1 MTHYRIIC
9 GSIASYPGKEED
21 PYSGDTNH
29 KVTARRS
36 AMTDLASRIEGGS
49 VQDGPSSHVDY
60 LLTDRYTKDQ
70 GRVFLSG
77 VQALARIPLEQL
89 RVDRIHGLNTA
100 AFVSGYPGSPLAGF
114 DREAAIAAKL
124 AGELPYVAQPGL
136 NEELAAT
143 AVMGSQLINTAGAR
157 YDGVVGVWYGKAPGL
172 DRACDAIRHAVFT
185 GTSRYGGV
193 VALVGDDPS
202 AKSSTLPSSSDATL
216 VDLHIPI
223 LYPGDVQ
230 DAIDLGRHAI
240 ALSRASGLWT
250 SLKIVAGVADGTG
263 TVDLDLL
270 RVQTIIPTMEVNGE
284 LWVPHPS
291 GRLLG
296 PATLAMER
304 EFQDVRSEL
313 ARRYGVE
320 NHLNRITASPIDP
333 WIGIAACGYTY
344 FETLAALRLL
354 GLDTIEAVERA
365 GIRLLQLRMPVPL
378 DVGIVREFA
387 HGLREIFV
395 IEEKNPTL
403 EWLIKDALYGWNERP
418 VVVGKRNEVGER
430 LIPANGHADA
440 DAIVGPLRSRL
451 AGRLGDRLAP
461 LPRKPRELIAL
472 SSERTPFFCSGCPH
486 NTSTKVPD
494 GALYGAG
501 IGCHGMTMLMPED
514 RVGVLA
520 GVGAMGNEGAQWI
533 GMAPF
538 VDTPHFIQNLGDGT
552 FFHSGQLA
560 IQFAIAAKAN
570 ITYKLL
576 YNGTVAMTGGQDAQ
590 GALDVVTVTKILQ
603 LQGVARVLITTD
615 DVDRYAK
622 GSLASSV
629 EVWDRSRVVEAQEM
643 LAKISGVTVL
653 IHDQACAAENRR
665 DRKRNLI
672 PTPKFRVLINERV
685 CEGCGDCGEKS
696 NCLSVQ
702 PIDTPFG
709 RKTHIDQTTCNFDYS
724 CLQGDCPSFMT
735 VELEPKASGK
745 TVERNDV
752 DLAVLS
758 EPTRKVADDCTIR
771 IPGIGGTGVVTV
783 AQILGTA
790 AMLGGRHVRGLDQ
803 TGLSQK
809 AGVVVSDLQITTN
822 AAAPTNKATNGSV
835 DVLIAFDL
843 LGAASDAQL
852 SGASVDRTVVVG
864 STSTTAT
871 GQMVVHPDMAV
882 PSVDDLRA
890 RINGVSRSAENVW
903 IDAATVTEAIF
914 GDTTMANILQVG
926 VAYQSGLIPI
936 SSVEIERA
944 IELNGVA
951 VERNIAAFRYG
962 RLWVVNPSKVPTSH
976 PSDPGKKPVLTPVL
990 SRSLS
995 LRIEKVTSDAAL
1007 RELLCSRTEDLIGYQ
1022 SVAYASQYLS
1032 DVERIAKREMT
1043 VLPGSVLLTESVA
1056 RYLHKLM
1063 AYKDEYEVARL
1074 LLLPESVDAVEAI
1087 GGSPKSLRWHLHP
1100 PMLRSLGMNNKL
1112 KLGQSFRPAL
1122 TTLRKMKRL
1131 RGTPL
1136 DIFGYADL
1144 RKQERALINEYRG
1157 VVDQL
1162 LESLSPANIRS
1173 AAAIA
1178 SLPDLIRG
1186 YEHRKVAAIARFH
1199 EALAASLAKFLGPV
1213 AVDS

>member
-1 MTHYRIIC
+1 
-9 GSIASYPGKEED
+9 
-21 PYSGDTNH
+21 
-29 KVTARRS
+29 
-36 AMTDLASRIEGGS
+36 MTDLASRITANSTAYKITVETGYS
-49 VQDGPSSHVDY
+49 
-60 LLTDRYTKDQ
+60 LTDRYTKDH

-89 RVDRIHGLNTA
+89 RVDRLQGLNTA

-124 AGELPYVAQPGL
+124 AGELPYIAQPGM

-172 DRACDAIRHAVFT
+172 DRASDAIRHAVFT
-185 GTSRYGGV
+185 GTSRHGGV

-270 RVQTIIPTMEVNGE
+270 RVRPIIPTMEVNGE
-284 LWVPHPS
+284 RWVPHPS

-313 ARRYGVE
+313 ARRYGVD
-320 NHLNRITASPIDP
+320 NHLNRITANPIDA

-354 GLDTIEAVERA
+354 GLETIEAIEAA
-365 GIRLLQLRMPVPL
+365 GIRMLELRMPVPL

-418 VVVGKRNEVGER
+418 VVVGKRNEAGER
-430 LIPANGHADA
+430 LIPSNGHADA

-451 AGRLGDRLAP
+451 APRLGDRLAL

-472 SSERTPFFCSGCPH
+472 RSERTPFFCSGCPH

-494 GALYGAG
+494 GSLYGAG

-560 IQFAIAAKAN
+560 VQFAVAAKAN

-576 YNGTVAMTGGQDAQ
+576 YNATVAMTGGQDAV
-590 GALDVVTVTKILQ
+590 GSLDVPTITKILQ
-603 LQGVARVLITTD
+603 LQGVARVLVTTE
-615 DVDRYAK
+615 DVEKYEK
-622 GSLASSV
+622 GSLASGV
-629 EVWDRSRVVEAQEM
+629 EVWDRSRIVEAQEM
-643 LAKISGVTVL
+643 LAKIPGVTVL

-665 DRKRNLI
+665 DRKRGIL
-672 PTPKFRVLINERV
+672 PTPKLRVLINERV

-702 PIDTPFG
+702 PIETPFG
-709 RKTHIDQTTCNFDYS
+709 RKTHIDQTTCNFDFS
-724 CLQGDCPSFMT
+724 CLQGDCPSFAT
-735 VELEPKASGK
+735 VELEPEPQRKS
-745 TVERNDV
+745 VHRNDV
-752 DLAVLS
+752 DQMLLT
-758 EPTRKVADDCTIR
+758 EPPRRVADDCTIR

-790 AMLGGRHVRGLDQ
+790 AMLSGRHVRGLDQ

-822 AAAPTNKATNGSV
+822 SAAPTNKATNGTV
-835 DVLIAFDL
+835 DVFIAFDL

-852 SGASVDRTVVVG
+852 SGASFDRTVVVG

-871 GQMVVHPDMAV
+871 GQMVVHPDVVA
-882 PSVDDLRA
+882 SSLEELRT
-890 RINGVSRSAENVW
+890 RINTMSRSLENVW
-903 IDAATVTEAIF
+903 IDAAAVTEGIF
-914 GDTTMANILQVG
+914 GDTTMANILQIG
-926 VAYQSGLIPI
+926 VAYQSGYLPIP
-936 SSVEIERA
+936 SVDVERA

-962 RLWVVNPSKVPTSH
+962 RLWVVDPSKIPKGQESNRAK
-976 PSDPGKKPVLTPVL
+976 PNSGKTPAL
-990 SRSLS
+990 SNSLVT
-995 LRIEKVTSDAAL
+995 RIDKITSDKAF
-1007 RELLCSRTEDLIGYQ
+1007 RELLRSRTEDLFGYQ
-1022 SVAYASQYLS
+1022 SAAYATRYLS
-1032 DVERIAKREMT
+1032 DVERVAKLET
-1043 VLPGSVLLTESVA
+1043 AVLAGSVHLTEAVSI
-1056 RYLHKLM
+1056 YLHKLM

-1074 LLLPESVDAVEAI
+1074 LLLPESVDVVKAI

-1100 PMLRSLGMNNKL
+1100 PMLRSVGMKNKL

-1122 TTLRKMKRL
+1122 TMLRRMKRL

-1136 DIFGYADL
+1136 DVFGYTDL
-1144 RKQERALINEYRG
+1144 RRQERALINEYRI
-1157 VVDQL
+1157 VVEKL
-1162 LESLSPANIRS
+1162 LASLTPRNID
-1173 AAAIA
+1173 AAVAIA

-1186 YEHRKVAAIARFH
+1186 YEHRKVVAIAKFH
-1199 EALAASLAKFLGPV
+1199 EALAASLAEFEN
-1213 AVDS
+1213 